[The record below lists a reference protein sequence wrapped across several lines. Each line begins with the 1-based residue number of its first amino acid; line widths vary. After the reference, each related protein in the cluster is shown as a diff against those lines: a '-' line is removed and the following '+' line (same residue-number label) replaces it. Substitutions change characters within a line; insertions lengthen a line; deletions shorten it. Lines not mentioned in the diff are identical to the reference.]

1 MTDDAESKPQR
12 AAKADAARHPGQSH
26 PHRQL
31 SRRAREQLALLFY
44 QRMMLVLLALLAT
57 MIFVVPVLTE
67 SVTVGRLA
75 VDVMLSAILI
85 VGTLAVSANRSAL
98 WVLGCFSLVA
108 LVLRWSEWVVPLG
121 LLPLV
126 RDASIMLTLLV
137 MAVAVGMNVF
147 GAQGDV
153 LNRLIGAIVLY
164 LLIATFWSLG
174 YLMLS
179 HQNPKSFSVPT
190 PEQVPMMQW
199 LYFSFSTLTTVGYGD
214 ITPVSR
220 AARSLAMVEALLGQ
234 LYPAIILAKLV
245 SAEMPESK
253 S

>member
-1 MTDDAESKPQR
+1 MTDDAESKPHR
-12 AAKADAARHPGQSH
+12 AAHAGTVLPPDHEH
-26 PHRQL
+26 PHRPL

-44 QRMMLVLLALLAT
+44 QRMMLVLLALLVV
-57 MIFVVPVLTE
+57 MIFIVPV
-67 SVTVGRLA
+67 VTQDQFLGRLA
-75 VDVMLSAILI
+75 VDIMLTLVLI
-85 VGTLAVSANRSAL
+85 VGTLAVSRSRTALWLLGSFSAL
-98 WVLGCFSLVA
+98 A

-126 RDASIMLTLLV
+126 RDVSVMIALVV
-137 MAVAVGMNVF
+137 MATAVAMNVF
-147 GAQGDV
+147 VAQGDV

-164 LLIATFWSLG
+164 LLIATFWSLA

-179 HQNPKSFSVPT
+179 LEHPHSFSVPS
-190 PEQVPMMQW
+190 PEDVPLMQW

-220 AARSLAMVEALLGQ
+220 GARSLAMVEALLGQ

-245 SAEMPESK
+245 SAEMPDSK